1 MTLQTPFSADHGE
14 IHDRLTRAARERGPI
29 GEAAKRVARHFAQH
43 AEKEEKLV
51 APLLALLPRAA
62 RERPDAAMTEAL
74 PLYDR
79 LLASHEDLVAE
90 HRVISAGLE
99 ALVSAAHA
107 AQRPEFA
114 ELAARLVG
122 HMRLEEMVIYPAA
135 LLVGRYL
142 RLRLGD

>member
-1 MTLQTPFSADHGE
+1 MTEASPFSADHGE
-14 IHDRLTRAARERGPI
+14 IHDRLTRASRESGPI
-29 GEAAKRVARHFAQH
+29 GEAAKRVARYFAQH
-43 AEKEEKLV
+43 AEKEERLV

-62 RERPDAAMTEAL
+62 RARPEPAMADAL

-79 LLASHEDLVAE
+79 LLASHDDMVAE

-122 HMRLEEMVIYPAA
+122 HMRLEETVIYPAA